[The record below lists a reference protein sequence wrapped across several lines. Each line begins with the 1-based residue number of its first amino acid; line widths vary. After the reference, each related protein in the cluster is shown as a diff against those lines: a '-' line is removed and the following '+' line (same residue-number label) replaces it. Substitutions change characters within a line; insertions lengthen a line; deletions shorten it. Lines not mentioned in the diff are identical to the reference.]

1 MEDFCYFYRNT
12 GYIVYNDKVL
22 NSQNEIIHN
31 KINSEMISAKDIYE
45 SNGRFYHKSY
55 NLNGNNTR
63 FLEWKQTRNK
73 DWDWFMT
80 EIVPS
85 SFYPITKYTNIMIHL
100 QDYKTDISKYIQ
112 KVSSRYN
119 IDNSKIKN
127 LIDEIN
133 IVIDKFE
140 FD

>member
-45 SNGRFYHKSY
+45 SNERFYHKSY

-73 DWDWFMT
+73 DWDWFIT
-80 EIVPS
+80 DIVPS

-112 KVSSRYN
+112 KVSTRYN